1 MREGNLSFHN
11 LSVEKPQIP
20 HTIYVGHRFIRAWS
34 LYSLPFI
41 FSVCTCAFE
50 QLVGVRVFHGYLA
63 LITLFLNVILLLFSL
78 KKFLLSF
85 KK

>member
-11 LSVEKPQIP
+11 LSFDKPQIP
-20 HTIYVGHRFIRAWS
+20 YTIYVGHRFIRVWS

-41 FSVCTCAFE
+41 LNVCTCAFE
-50 QLVGVRVFHGYLA
+50 QLAGVRVFHGYLV
-63 LITLFLNVILLLFSL
+63 LITLFLNVILLLLSL